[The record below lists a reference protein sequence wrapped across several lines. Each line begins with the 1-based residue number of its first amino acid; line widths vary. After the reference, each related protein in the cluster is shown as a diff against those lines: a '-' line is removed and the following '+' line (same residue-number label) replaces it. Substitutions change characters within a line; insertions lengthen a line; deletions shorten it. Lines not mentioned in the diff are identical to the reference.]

1 MTNKDDNPTQKT
13 LTPRTELGDS
23 DDKKRH
29 EIFTRMAIKSV
40 AELRKHLDPNSIDT
54 GRIYPLYIPKA
65 RDYVISGMMN
75 EVEKAAIS
83 SMLTSNFILES
94 NAQVITDEQ
103 RKEQEKMKAEM
114 PELEGNIYQSRIDE
128 MVLWERKLTEQLV
141 DIVGF
146 RHVRKDDYYRHY
158 ALLRE
163 MERLEKISSDFKHYH
178 GAENKNIEHQLTD
191 LKNEADEL
199 LAKLD
204 PVKCWYVEAA
214 SSKKNA
220 RYKIASF
227 KLRLD
232 RVLPWMTPN
241 QRLMAGISYGEYSV
255 QSSNL
260 HPGQAKIKDEKPTM
274 KALDNHFMR
283 VTMLSA
289 EVVIGAMD
297 AMSMHNKKGWLG
309 NLAKANKANTY
320 PATLI
325 DKLTKPGIEKGDF
338 VLAYGDL
345 AEVVKVNK
353 TTFGYRSFRVRYL
366 ERAPIPSIP
375 IDEMPAR
382 YVKLYQKRKPI
393 ADEVVKLLTADGA
406 PKPSTR
412 LINTSIRKTILDFW
426 SNMGGKEFAYGK
438 KDEGF
443 KKMGEYLEKQKAI
456 RKQKSNPKKRL
467 VKVTPINSGF
477 IQQSTLNGDMG

>member
-1 MTNKDDNPTQKT
+1 MSTKATN
-13 LTPRTELGDS
+13 
-23 DDKKRH
+23 DDKPKPPKVEPSNNDDRERH
-29 EIFTRMAIKSV
+29 EMFTRMAIKSV
-40 AELRKHLDPNSIDT
+40 AELRKHLDPNSIDN

-83 SMLTSNFILES
+83 SMVTSGFILES
-94 NAQVITDEQ
+94 NAQEITDEQ
-103 RKEQEKMKAEM
+103 QKEQDKMKAEM
-114 PELEGNIYQSRIDE
+114 PELEGNIFQSRIDE

-146 RHVRKDDYYRHY
+146 RHIQKDDYYRHY
-158 ALLRE
+158 VLLRE

-178 GAENKNIEHQLTD
+178 GANNKNIEHQLTD
-191 LKNEADEL
+191 LRSEADQL
-199 LAKLD
+199 MAKLD
-204 PVKCWYVEAA
+204 PAKCWYVEAA
-214 SSKKNA
+214 TSKKNA

-227 KLRLD
+227 KQRLD

-283 VTMLSA
+283 VTMLAA

-309 NLAKANKANTY
+309 NLAKTNKANTY

-325 DKLTKPGIEKGDF
+325 AKLTKPGIEKGDF

-345 AEVVKVNK
+345 AEVAKVNK
-353 TTFGYRSFRVRYL
+353 TKFGYRSFRVKYL

-375 IDEMPAR
+375 VDEMPAR

-393 ADEVVKLLTADGA
+393 ADEVIKLLSSDGA
-406 PKPSTR
+406 PKPSALR
-412 LINTSIRKTILDFW
+412 VNNAIRKTILDFW
-426 SNMGGKEFAYGK
+426 NNIGGKEFAHGK
-438 KDEGF
+438 KDEGYQ
-443 KKMGEYLEKQKAI
+443 KMGEYLEQMKAEQNK
-456 RKQKSNPKKRL
+456 RKP
-467 VKVTPINSGF
+467 
-477 IQQSTLNGDMG
+477 

>member
-1 MTNKDDNPTQKT
+1 MSDKPKPPKVEPSEN
-13 LTPRTELGDS
+13 
-23 DDKKRH
+23 DDKERH

-83 SMLTSNFILES
+83 SMFTSNFILES
-94 NAQVITDEQ
+94 NAQVRTAEQ
-103 RKEQEKMKAEM
+103 EKEQEKMKAEM
-114 PELEGNIYQSRIDE
+114 PELEGNIFQSRIDE

-163 MERLEKISSDFKHYH
+163 IERLEKISSDFKHYH
-178 GAENKNIEHQLTD
+178 GADNKNIEHQLTD
-191 LKNEADEL
+191 LRKEADL
-199 LAKLD
+199 IMTKLD
-204 PVKCWYVEAA
+204 PAKCWYVDAA
-214 SSKKNA
+214 TSKKNA
-220 RYKIASF
+220 RFKIASF
-227 KLRLD
+227 KQRLD

-283 VTMLSA
+283 VTMLAA
-289 EVVIGAMD
+289 EVVIGSMD

-309 NLAKANKANTY
+309 NLAKTNKANAY

-325 DKLTKPGIEKGDF
+325 AKLTKPGIEKGDF

-353 TTFGYRSFRVRYL
+353 TKFGYRSFRVKYL

-375 IDEMPAR
+375 VDEMPAR

-393 ADEVVKLLTADGA
+393 ADEVTKLLSSDGA
-406 PKPSTR
+406 PKPSVLR
-412 LINTSIRKTILDFW
+412 VNNAIRKTILDFW
-426 SNMGGKEFAYGK
+426 NNIGGKEFAHGK
-438 KDEGF
+438 KDEGYQ
-443 KKMGEYLEKQKAI
+443 KMGEYLEKMKAE
-456 RKQKSNPKKRL
+456 RNKK
-467 VKVTPINSGF
+467 KP
-477 IQQSTLNGDMG
+477 